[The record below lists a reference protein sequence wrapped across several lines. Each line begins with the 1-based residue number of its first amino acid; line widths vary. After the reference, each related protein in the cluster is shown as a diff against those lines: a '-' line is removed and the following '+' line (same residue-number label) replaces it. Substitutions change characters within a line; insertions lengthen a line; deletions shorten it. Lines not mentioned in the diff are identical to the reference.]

1 MRFHYRRT
9 VKQATRP
16 TRWLIGA
23 AASFSLFLVLW
34 GSTARAHVVPP
45 EKFHPVTEAY
55 LRSVFLVN
63 LNPIPWKEL
72 RADCKTMAG
81 ALETHGSR
89 DPEAQRTLKE
99 LRHSLVEAGRPRK
112 EDEEYSAD
120 TYRRECFTA
129 CTRGISWLTRHSLA
143 QAVSHLTDHSVAN
156 EELRRSRQ
164 LFQSFE
170 DSIRVCDPESY
181 GRLGEAWLE
190 CSNALGHPGIG
201 GIGRVDPDP
210 ELMRRST
217 AIISSYLKTNYED
230 VKLPARGRLTPVPY
244 ASSSYVAGSVT
255 PLRLPPGTEVNKQ
268 NPRPRQILNMVARGV
283 DESDTYLVA
292 LGDMAFDS
300 SVIFGEPA
308 RSLGVTCNMCHNK
321 GTTNPKF
328 FIPGLSHQKNAV
340 DVSNIFFNPRF
351 NNGQAD
357 PLDIPD
363 MRGLRFTGPYG
374 RNGRFASLREFT
386 RNVIVNEFAGPE
398 PDPEILDGLVAY
410 QFEFDFL
417 PNPYLNRNGTLT
429 AKASPAA
436 KRGEQLFVKPF
447 AGMAN
452 KSCASC
458 HVPSAHFV
466 DRLAHDVGSGNPAES
481 SAIDTAFD
489 TPTLLN
495 VKFSAPYFHDGSL
508 PTLRAVNEWFNRRY
522 KLGLTQ
528 AQINDLTAYVETVG
542 DGKDAYE
549 APGSIVAPEL
559 EEFSFFL
566 SALEHAIPEHKKTVV
581 VTTGR
586 TVAFEV
592 RAHKWDLR
600 DTANAPHM
608 DRLADLAESIA
619 VAAERDDWKRAMQ
632 CYRDYVTLYEKHK
645 AELQ

>member
-1 MRFHYRRT
+1 L
-9 VKQATRP
+9 
-16 TRWLIGA
+16 LIGA
-23 AASFSLFLVLW
+23 ATCAALLVPVW
-34 GSTARAHVVPP
+34 MSTARAHVVPP
-45 EKFHPVTEAY
+45 EKYHPVTESY
-55 LRSVFLVN
+55 LRSVFFVN
-63 LNPIPWKEL
+63 LYPIPWKEL

-81 ALETHGSR
+81 ALQTQGAA
-89 DPEAQRTLKE
+89 DPEAQRTLRE
-99 LRHSLVEAGRPRK
+99 LRHSLVEAGRPHK
-112 EDEEYSAD
+112 EGEEYDVDA
-120 TYRRECFTA
+120 YRRECFTA
-129 CTRGISWLTRHSLA
+129 CTRGVSWLTRHSLA
-143 QAVSHLTDHSVAN
+143 QAGKHLSDHSVAN
-156 EELRRSRQ
+156 EQLRTARQ

-170 DSIRVCDPESY
+170 DSIRTCDPDGY
-181 GRLGEAWLE
+181 AQLGEAWLE

-201 GIGRVDPDP
+201 GIGAVAPDPDA
-210 ELMRRST
+210 MRRST
-217 AIISSYLKTNYED
+217 ALIAAYLKANYED
-230 VKLPARGRLTPVPY
+230 VKLPARGRLTAVPS
-244 ASSSYVAGSVT
+244 ASPTYVAGSTT

-292 LGDMAFDS
+292 VGDMAFDS
-300 SVIFGEPA
+300 SFIFGEPA

-351 NNGQAD
+351 NNAQAD

-417 PNPYLNRNGTLT
+417 PNPYLNRDGRLNG
-429 AKASPAA
+429 KASAAA

-447 AGMAN
+447 KGMSN
-452 KSCASC
+452 RSCASC

-466 DRLAHDVGSGNPAES
+466 DRLAHDVGSGRPAES
-481 SAIDTAFD
+481 DAADTAFD

-495 VKFSAPYFHDGSL
+495 VKYSAPYFHDGSL

-522 KLGLTQ
+522 RLGLTP
-528 AQINDLTAYVETVG
+528 AQITDLTAYVETVG
-542 DGKDAYE
+542 EGREAYE
-549 APGSIVAPEL
+549 APGSVVAPEL

-566 SALEHAIPEHKKTVV
+566 SAMEHAIPDRKKAIV

-592 RAHKWDLR
+592 RAHKWDLQKPEH
-600 DTANAPHM
+600 APLM
-608 DRLADLAESIA
+608 DKLADLADG
-619 VAAERDDWKRAMQ
+619 VADAASADDWKRAMQ
-632 CYRDYVTLYEKHK
+632 CYRDYVGLYRKH
-645 AELQ
+645 ADDLQ